1 MQEIFNTYCWEKDR
15 QVFTYNEHHI
25 PGLKNFAHQNI
36 TTSIIADPF
45 HYHSDIIE
53 IHCMIK
59 GERIV
64 YLEGDEGLS
73 RHVIYGNE
81 VFVTFPY
88 EIHQNGDSAQSP
100 CEFYAFQINL
110 RDHDNL
116 LCLDREYS
124 NHLCDQLLSLRNR
137 HLSLSST
144 EISLLR
150 RAFNLFSSKDKHDI
164 KTAVVTLVNFL
175 FNLQYM
181 TPVNHGARNTQDE
194 NIKKVVMYINQN
206 LQESVSLEKLAKI
219 SSYSISHFKTRF
231 KEEIGIPPA
240 EYITLQKIKYAK
252 KMLETTDLSVTE
264 LSYELGFSSSN
275 YFSTVFKKILNIT
288 PQQYKKNFTSTLPPR
303 TLVLDSDIDN

>member
-1 MQEIFNTYCWEKDR
+1 MQEIFNTYCWEKDK

-36 TTSIIADPF
+36 TSSINADPF

-64 YLEGDEGLS
+64 YLDGDDGLS
-73 RHVIYGNE
+73 RHIIYGNE
-81 VFVTFPY
+81 IFITFPY
-88 EIHQNGDSAQSP
+88 EIHQNGDSSQSP

-110 RDHDNL
+110 RDRDNI
-116 LCLDREYS
+116 LCLDKEYS
-124 NHLCDQLLSLRNR
+124 NHLCNQLLSLKNR

-144 EISLLR
+144 EIALLR
-150 RAFNLFSSKDKHDI
+150 RAFNLFSSKDTHDI
-164 KTAVVTLVNFL
+164 KTAVLTLCNFL

-181 TPVNHGARNTQDE
+181 TPVEHGTRNAEDE
-194 NIKKVVMYINQN
+194 NIKRAMLYIDHN
-206 LQESVSLEKLAKI
+206 LSETFSLEKLAEI
-219 SSYSISHFKTRF
+219 SGYSLSHFKTRF
-231 KEEIGIPPA
+231 KEEIGIPPS

-252 KMLETTDLSVTE
+252 KMLETTDLSVTT
-264 LSYELGFSSSN
+264 LAYELGFSSSN

-288 PQQYKKNFTSTLPPR
+288 PQQYKKRFLSTK
-303 TLVLDSDIDN
+303 I

>member
-1 MQEIFNTYCWEKDR
+1 MQEIFNTYCWEKDK

-36 TTSIIADPF
+36 TSSIIADPF
-45 HYHSDIIE
+45 HYHSNIIE

-110 RDHDNL
+110 RDYDNL
-116 LCLDREYS
+116 LCLDKEYS
-124 NHLCDQLLSLRNR
+124 NHLCDQLLSLKNR

-144 EISLLR
+144 KIALLR
-150 RAFNLFSSKDKHDI
+150 RAFDLFSSQDEHDI

-181 TPVNHGARNTQDE
+181 TPVNHGTRDVQDE
-194 NIKKVVMYINQN
+194 NIKKVVMYIEQN
-206 LQESVSLEKLAKI
+206 LSETVSLEKLAKI

-252 KMLETTDLSVTE
+252 KMLETTNLSVTQ

-288 PQQYKKNFTSTLPPR
+288 PQQYKKNFTSTPSSR
-303 TLVLDSDIDN
+303 TFVLDCDVSD